1 MPDEQPEEPG
11 PSNLPRYPGTPAPSS
26 SPGVPGAP
34 ERPPDEWY
42 TPPATPGGYYPP
54 GSTPPPRSGWGQSFP
69 GGPPAAAA
77 PYAGYWTRAAGAVID
92 GVIIAL
98 VSLIYLVPAHA
109 FTLHRTAAGRTHP
122 LVISNGG
129 ALLLLALGAL
139 YAAFFIG
146 LKGQTPGMMAMRI
159 KAVDR
164 TTGELIGFP
173 RALGRDLLERL
184 FGLLFFIPLVVDL
197 LFPAWDPQHQTLHDK
212 AVNSI
217 VIRA

>member
-1 MPDEQPEEPG
+1 M
-11 PSNLPRYPGTPAPSS
+11 PRYPGTVPPAYPGPS
-26 SPGVPGAP
+26 GGP
-34 ERPPDEWY
+34 ERSADEWY
-42 TPPATPGGYYPP
+42 APPATPGSYYPP
-54 GSTPPPRSGWGQSFP
+54 GSTPPPRTGWDQALP
-69 GGPPAAAA
+69 GGPPGVAP
-77 PYAGYWTRAAGAVID
+77 PYAGYWARVAGAIID
-92 GVIIAL
+92 GVLVGL
-98 VSLIYLVPAHA
+98 VSLIYLLPTHA
-109 FTLHRTAAGRTHP
+109 FTLHRTLAHGRAHP

-146 LKGQTPGMMAMRI
+146 LRGQTPGMMAMRI

-184 FGLLFFIPLVVDL
+184 FGLLFFIPLVIDL

-217 VIRA
+217 VIRV